1 MLRQGWNKSCP
12 GQGSL
17 GGTWSPAGRHL
28 LHGASLARGKVPPD
42 DWGRLRDPA
51 GSFRASS
58 PLWRSPEQ
66 GRAEG
71 LPAHVGDASRLRSGH
86 PGSSLGVQW
95 QNQGLG
101 LYLKAAIASMAWYR
115 TAVHSWSTGSF
126 SSSSCRAEMGW
137 DLTLVSGAR
146 GAPVTPAQHQNAEAP
161 CVPLL
166 RSQRYPQS
174 PCPPLPLR
182 VPVPGWLCPLPQP
195 PLLSPHLDFLR
206 QVIFTAEKSHSVTQ
220 ARVIVASADGAD
232 ALQEHHL

>member
-1 MLRQGWNKSCP
+1 MIGA
-12 GQGSL
+12 GSETL
-17 GGTWSPAGRHL
+17 Q
-28 LHGASLARGKVPPD
+28 GASGLPPPSGEAQSRGE
-42 DWGRLRDPA
+42 L
-51 GSFRASS
+51 RASL
-58 PLWRSPEQ
+58 PTWGMLPGY
-66 GRAEG
+66 GRG
-71 LPAHVGDASRLRSGH
+71 TQDRT
-86 PGSSLGVQW
+86 LGVQW